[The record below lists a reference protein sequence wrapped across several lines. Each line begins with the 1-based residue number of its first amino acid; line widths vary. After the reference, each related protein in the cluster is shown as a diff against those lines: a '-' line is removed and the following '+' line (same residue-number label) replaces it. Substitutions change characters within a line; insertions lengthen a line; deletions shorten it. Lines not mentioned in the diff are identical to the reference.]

1 LDGAWNAGRF
11 LAYSRVVVEEEH
23 DHFASVLVVDD
34 DDEIRDAICGVLEA
48 EGFTTMVAEN
58 GEIALRKMDKGRRP
72 CVVLLDLMMPVMS
85 GWDFMREVAG
95 KKDLDDLPVV
105 VVSAYTEQ
113 HATGA
118 KRTLKKPLD
127 VKQLLGAVR
136 EFCCCSP
143 KPPITR
149 N

>member
-1 LDGAWNAGRF
+1 M
-11 LAYSRVVVEEEH
+11 EH
-23 DHFASVLVVDD
+23 EHFASVLVVDD
-34 DDEIRDAICGVLEA
+34 DDDIREAICGILEA
-48 EGFTTMVAEN
+48 EGYTTMTAEN
-58 GEIALRKMDKGRRP
+58 GEVALRTMDKGRRP

-85 GWDFMREVAG
+85 GWDFMREVSE

-105 VVSAYTEQ
+105 VVSAYTEP
-113 HATGA
+113 ANGA
-118 KRTLKKPLD
+118 KRILKKPLD

-136 EFCCCSP
+136 EFCCCAP